1 MGVSVSQQGVLLALS
16 GDGFWSMELA
26 EPTLDCA
33 PLQRGPARGAGGSGR
48 PDGRLRCDARV
59 RVAPQ
64 NSLRAPRA
72 LRSDSC
78 GESALDARCAR
89 RPRPCASR
97 RPQRHPEQIPAAAA
111 NFGGLYLPATSSVTR
126 VAMALPAHVKLT
138 LGTLR
143 SVPNGMAPPLGFLPL
158 LWTVVSADGGGLWR
172 ACGSPRSA
180 GGEARARSALRQH
193 ARGSCLSV
201 APAGREASS
210 AAGPCTRAPQGSRPF
225 GPTDTPKRRSPPPF
239 AERKTVDT
247 CWQAKTPAISKTK
260 HH

>member
-1 MGVSVSQQGVLLALS
+1 MALVSVPVSR
-16 GDGFWSMELA
+16 
-26 EPTLDCA
+26 A

-48 PDGRLRCDARV
+48 PDGRLRCDARR

-64 NSLRAPRA
+64 NSLRASRA

-78 GESALDARCAR
+78 GESVFNARCAR

-97 RPQRHPEQIPAAAA
+97 RSQRHPEQAPAAAA
-111 NFGGLYLPATSSVTR
+111 NIGGQYLPRTSSVTR
-126 VAMALPAHVKLT
+126 VAIALPAHMKLT

-143 SVPNGMAPPLGFLPL
+143 SVTNGMALPLGFLPP
-158 LWTVVSADGGGLWR
+158 LWTVVSAGGGGLWR

-225 GPTDTPKRRSPPPF
+225 GPTDTPKRRSPPPS
-239 AERKTVDT
+239 AEREATDP
-247 CWQAKTPAISKTK
+247 CWPAIALAIRETS

>member
-16 GDGFWSMELA
+16 GDGFWSVVRA

-48 PDGRLRCDARV
+48 PEGRHRSDARV

-97 RPQRHPEQIPAAAA
+97 RSRRHPEQTPAAAA
-111 NFGGLYLPATSSVTR
+111 MVKRELVSRAAFGPLAPR
-126 VAMALPAHVKLT
+126 HV
-138 LGTLR
+138 
-143 SVPNGMAPPLGFLPL
+143 F
-158 LWTVVSADGGGLWR
+158 VSADGGGLWR

-201 APAGREASS
+201 APAGRGASS

-239 AERKTVDT
+239 AERRVAHLCGPAKP
-247 CWQAKTPAISKTK
+247 QAKSPTRN
-260 HH
+260 H

>member
-1 MGVSVSQQGVLLALS
+1 MALVSAPVSR
-16 GDGFWSMELA
+16 
-26 EPTLDCA
+26 A
-33 PLQRGPARGAGGSGR
+33 PLQRGPAQGAGGSGR
-48 PDGRLRCDARV
+48 PDGRLRCDARR

-78 GESALDARCAR
+78 GESVLDARCAR
-89 RPRPCASR
+89 RPCPCASR
-97 RPQRHPEQIPAAAA
+97 HSQRHPGQAPAAAA
-111 NFGGLYLPATSSVTR
+111 NNRGLHLPVKSFATR
-126 VAMALPAHVKLT
+126 VVIALPAHIKLT
-138 LGTLR
+138 FGMPRPLPNVMALPLGLL
-143 SVPNGMAPPLGFLPL
+143 PPLS
-158 LWTVVSADGGGLWR
+158 TVVLADGGGLWR

-239 AERKTVDT
+239 AERGVAHLCGPAKP
-247 CWQAKTPAISKTK
+247 QAKSPTRN
-260 HH
+260 H

>member
-1 MGVSVSQQGVLLALS
+1 MALVSAPVSR
-16 GDGFWSMELA
+16 
-26 EPTLDCA
+26 A

-48 PDGRLRCDARV
+48 PDGRLRCDARR

-78 GESALDARCAR
+78 GESVFDARCAR

-97 RPQRHPEQIPAAAA
+97 RSQRHPEQTPAAAA
-111 NFGGLYLPATSSVTR
+111 MVKREFVSRAAFGLLAPR
-126 VAMALPAHVKLT
+126 HV
-138 LGTLR
+138 
-143 SVPNGMAPPLGFLPL
+143 F
-158 LWTVVSADGGGLWR
+158 VSADGGRLWR

-201 APAGREASS
+201 APEGREASS
-210 AAGPCTRAPQGSRPF
+210 AAGPRTRAPQGSRPF
-225 GPTDTPKRRSPPPF
+225 GPTDPPKRLSPPLS
-239 AERKTVDT
+239 AGRETVDT

>member
-1 MGVSVSQQGVLLALS
+1 MALVSAPVSR
-16 GDGFWSMELA
+16 
-26 EPTLDCA
+26 A

-48 PDGRLRCDARV
+48 PDGRLRCDARR
-59 RVAPQ
+59 RVSPQ

-78 GESALDARCAR
+78 GESAFNARCAR

-97 RPQRHPEQIPAAAA
+97 RSQRHPEQAPAAAA
-111 NFGGLYLPATSSVTR
+111 NIGGQYLPRTSSVTCEGKAPLAQR
-126 VAMALPAHVKLT
+126 ERRRGR
-138 LGTLR
+138 LG
-143 SVPNGMAPPLGFLPL
+143 SVPSGNARPLNFLQPS
-158 LWTVVSADGGGLWR
+158 WTVVLADGGGLWR

-239 AERKTVDT
+239 AERGVAHLCGPAKP
-247 CWQAKTPAISKTK
+247 QAKSPTRN
-260 HH
+260 H

>member
-1 MGVSVSQQGVLLALS
+1 MTGPVGKVSALLL
-16 GDGFWSMELA
+16 G
-26 EPTLDCA
+26 EPTVLASDGA
-33 PLQRGPARGAGGSGR
+33 PLQRGPARCAGGSGR
-48 PDGRLRCDARV
+48 PGGRLRCDARV

-78 GESALDARCAR
+78 GESVFDARCAR

-97 RPQRHPEQIPAAAA
+97 RPQRHPEQTPAAAA
-111 NFGGLYLPATSSVTR
+111 NIGGHHLSVTN
-126 VAMALPAHVKLT
+126 VVPALPTALSST
-138 LGTLR
+138 SELG
-143 SVPNGMAPPLGFLPL
+143 LGELMSALHGKTRTVGLLLPFWTFL
-158 LWTVVSADGGGLWR
+158 SADGGGLWR

-193 ARGSCLSV
+193 ARGSCLSAANTV
-201 APAGREASS
+201 SEASS
-210 AAGPCTRAPQGSRPF
+210 AAGPCTRAPQGSRPCR
-225 GPTDTPKRRSPPPF
+225 PTDTPKRRSPPPF
-239 AERKTVDT
+239 AERETVDT

>member
-1 MGVSVSQQGVLLALS
+1 MALLSVSVSR
-16 GDGFWSMELA
+16 
-26 EPTLDCA
+26 A

-97 RPQRHPEQIPAAAA
+97 RPQRHPEQTPAAAA

-239 AERKTVDT
+239 AERGVAHLCGPAKP
-247 CWQAKTPAISKTK
+247 QAKSLTRN
-260 HH
+260 H

>member
-1 MGVSVSQQGVLLALS
+1 MAFVSVSVS
-16 GDGFWSMELA
+16 R
-26 EPTLDCA
+26 A

-48 PDGRLRCDARV
+48 PGGRLRCDARG

-97 RPQRHPEQIPAAAA
+97 RPQRHPEQTPAAASKS
-111 NFGGLYLPATSSVTR
+111 GLLLLPSR
-126 VAMALPAHVKLT
+126 VVL
-138 LGTLR
+138 
-143 SVPNGMAPPLGFLPL
+143 
-158 LWTVVSADGGGLWR
+158 SADGGGLWR

-201 APAGREASS
+201 APEGREASS
-210 AAGPCTRAPQGSRPF
+210 AAGPCTRAPQGSRPL
-225 GPTDTPKRRSPPPF
+225 GPTDTPKRRSPPPS
-239 AERKTVDT
+239 AERGAADRCARARAPGTRNRST
-247 CWQAKTPAISKTK
+247 SN
-260 HH
+260 H

>member
-1 MGVSVSQQGVLLALS
+1 VVLLSAPVS
-16 GDGFWSMELA
+16 
-26 EPTLDCA
+26 CA

-48 PDGRLRCDARV
+48 PDGRLRCDARG

-78 GESALDARCAR
+78 GESVLDARCAR

-97 RPQRHPEQIPAAAA
+97 RSQWHPKQAPAAAA
-111 NFGGLYLPATSSVTR
+111 KGGRAPVSCAALGPLATCR
-126 VAMALPAHVKLT
+126 V
-138 LGTLR
+138 
-143 SVPNGMAPPLGFLPL
+143 F
-158 LWTVVSADGGGLWR
+158 VSADGGGLWR

-180 GGEARARSALRQH
+180 GCEARARSALRPH
-193 ARGSCLSV
+193 ARGSCLS
-201 APAGREASS
+201 AASEGRAASF
-210 AAGPCTRAPQGSRPF
+210 AAGPCTRAPQGSRPC

-239 AERKTVDT
+239 AEREATAPS
-247 CWQAKTPAISKTK
+247 WPAKAPALRETS